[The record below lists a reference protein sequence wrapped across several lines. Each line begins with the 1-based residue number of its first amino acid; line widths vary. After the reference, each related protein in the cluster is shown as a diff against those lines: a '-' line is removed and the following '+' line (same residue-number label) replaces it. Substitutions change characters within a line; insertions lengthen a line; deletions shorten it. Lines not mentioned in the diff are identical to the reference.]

1 MSKKLISVPQGIV
14 YIGLILYS
22 TIIGLP
28 LMWLVSSS
36 FKTMRE
42 LFSSPFDL
50 PQNPQWSNFSLAW
63 ESGISEYLL
72 NSFIVTGGSVSAIVI
87 VSGMAAY
94 ALARM
99 RFVGRVPIYLLL
111 VAGFAVPIHTTLV
124 PLYRGLNSVGLVN
137 TFPGLMGPYIAF
149 GIPFSVLLLFAFFAE
164 FPGEIEDA
172 ARIDGCNT
180 RQMLFRIV
188 LPLSAPGLSSVAI
201 FQSVFLWNEFAL
213 ALIIISEDALRTIP
227 LGLTKFQGQWTTNW
241 PALLAAVTLSSLPM
255 LIIYLLLQKQFLN
268 TLSGFSK

>member
-1 MSKKLISVPQGIV
+1 MSRKRISAPQG
-14 YIGLILYS
+14 LIYTALIIYS
-22 TIIGLP
+22 AIIGLP
-28 LMWLVSSS
+28 LLWLVSSS

-42 LFSSPFDL
+42 LFDSPFDL
-50 PQNPQWSNFSLAW
+50 PKDPQWANFESAW
-63 ESGISEYLL
+63 ESGISDYLL
-72 NSFIVTGGSVSAIVI
+72 NSVIVTGGSVFVIAI

-94 ALARM
+94 ALARLH
-99 RFVGRVPIYLLL
+99 FIGRVPVYLLL
-111 VAGFAVPIHTTLV
+111 IAGFAVPIHTTLV
-124 PLYRGLNSVGLVN
+124 PLYRGLNWAGLVN

-149 GIPFSVLLLFAFFAE
+149 GIPFSVLLLYAFFAE

-180 RQMLFRIV
+180 RQMLFKIV
-188 LPLSAPGLSSVAI
+188 LPLSIPGLSSVAI
-201 FQSVFLWNEFAL
+201 FQTVFLWNEFAL

-255 LIIYLLLQKQFLN
+255 LIIYLVLQKQFLN